1 MSQRR
6 PEAPAPAHDGS
17 PPPTALVLEGPRVL
31 LRSPRA
37 TDVPEVR
44 RVLRR
49 NENHLRP
56 WSPAPPPGE
65 DPTSLTEI
73 SKAILRQRR
82 EWKRGEAY
90 LFYVTLR
97 GDAETIIGRVALTS
111 VVRGAFRN
119 AYLGYWIDAD
129 YQNRGLM
136 TEAVAQATTFAFEQ
150 VKLHRVQAAVMPAN
164 AGSLRLLDKLAFR
177 REGVALRYLQIAGRW
192 EDHVIFAV
200 TTEEW
205 RHP

>member
-1 MSQRR
+1 
-6 PEAPAPAHDGS
+6 
-17 PPPTALVLEGPRVL
+17 
-31 LRSPRA
+31 
-37 TDVPEVR
+37 
-44 RVLRR
+44 LRR

-65 DPTSLTEI
+65 DPSSLTEI

-97 GDAETIIGRVALTS
+97 VDAETIIGRVALTS

-129 YQNRGLM
+129 HQKQGLM
-136 TEAVAQATTFAFEQ
+136 TEAVAEVTRFAFEQ

-164 AGSLRLLDKLAFR
+164 AGSLRLLDKLGFR
-177 REGVALRYLQIAGRW
+177 REGVSLRYLQIAGKW

-200 TTEEW
+200 TAEEW